1 MRWRIAFR
9 LGALLVAL
17 KWRREAA
24 GEGRG
29 GRTPPR
35 LSTRLSEQAGDVE
48 DALNMM
54 ARLIYERTYL
64 RSWRQADFW
73 VRSQALQTARALL
86 EGLDGQAALRPDFAD
101 DLRGLASGARG
112 YGRPCDP
119 TGGLAARHRRF
130 PSGAGAIDT
139 GFSKTKPLAAQ
150 PVPAPPAGTPAP
162 APARRAEPG
171 ASSFREPFGP
181 KGCPAE

>member
-24 GEGRG
+24 GDGRW

-35 LSTRLSEQAGDVE
+35 LSTRLSEPAGDVE

-54 ARLIYERTYL
+54 ARLLYERTYL

-112 YGRPCDP
+112 YGPPCDP
-119 TGGLAARHRRF
+119 TCGLAARHRRF
-130 PSGAGAIDT
+130 AAGSGAIDT

-150 PVPAPPAGTPAP
+150 PVPAPAG
-162 APARRAEPG
+162 RAEPG